1 MKKLT
6 IYNVYV
12 EMQDQAQCD
21 RMKQLCIDNEL
32 DYWKEEI
39 GFEYYNIYP
48 NFFSQSL
55 DLGFAVWLTSL
66 SISDVTELTKVTEQE
81 FIELLKNK

>member
-6 IYNVYV
+6 IYNVSV

-21 RMKQLCIDNEL
+21 RMKQLCIDN
-32 DYWKEEI
+32 
-39 GFEYYNIYP
+39 G
-48 NFFSQSL
+48 
-55 DLGFAVWLTSL
+55 L
-66 SISDVTELTKVTEQE
+66 SIGMDILWDYTLGESFSYFNTTKTFFIMFIDNNDQNTKVTEQE

>member
-1 MKKLT
+1 MKNLT

-21 RMKQLCIDNEL
+21 RMKQLCIDNGL
-32 DYWKEEI
+32 NYWDDYTDAFKYVDSNDVF
-39 GFEYYNIYP
+39 GFDIESKD
-48 NFFSQSL
+48 FFILPYSL
-55 DLGFAVWLTSL
+55 EDY
-66 SISDVTELTKVTEQE
+66 TKVTEQE

>member
-21 RMKQLCIDNEL
+21 RMKQLCIDNGL
-32 DYWKEEI
+32 NIRNTLWVYIGDY
-39 GFEYYNIYP
+39 FS
-48 NFFSQSL
+48 FF
-55 DLGFAVWLTSL
+55 
-66 SISDVTELTKVTEQE
+66 DVEFGIFYKGTEDPYQTKVTEQE